1 MTDPEDPGTALSIG
15 DLTSPRAP
23 RNFPR
28 LTLRGEADLVAID
41 QGRPEPQLVAV
52 QLQDLAWGGFGF
64 LSPIPLEVGS
74 RWRAL
79 FLAGRHEVG
88 AQTLVV
94 RHCTQV
100 KEGLYR
106 TGALVCVEH
115 GLVRVLGVD
124 WATLSAERARDRA
137 RRGQQPP
144 GDDSE
149 D

>member
-1 MTDPEDPGTALSIG
+1 MSDPEDPGPALSVG
-15 DLTSPRAP
+15 DLTAPRST

-41 QGRPEPQLVAV
+41 QGRPQPQLVAV

-94 RHCTQV
+94 RHCTQL

-106 TGALVCVEH
+106 TGAQVCIEH

-124 WATLSAERARDRA
+124 WATLSAERARGRA
-137 RRGQQPP
+137 RLPAADPESG
-144 GDDSE
+144 SE
-149 D
+149 E